1 MTIFKRNKKYD
12 GTILHGLHN
21 TASPAFKAKQNKKP
35 TRNKKKCVKHS
46 LSSTIH
52 EDKPSAN
59 IPRHKIADNIWTH
72 CAIANMRST
81 NGL

>member
-1 MTIFKRNKKYD
+1 MTKFKRDKRYD

-21 TASPAFKAKQNKKP
+21 TASPAFKAKQNKP
-35 TRNKKKCVKHS
+35 LIRNKKKCVKHS
-46 LSSTIH
+46 IQSTVY

-59 IPRHKIADNIWTH
+59 IPRHKIAEQIWNRCT
-72 CAIANMRST
+72 ISNMRST

>member
-35 TRNKKKCVKHS
+35 TRNKKNCVKHS
-46 LSSTIH
+46 LGSTIH
-52 EDKPSAN
+52 EGKPSAN
-59 IPRHKIADNIWTH
+59 IPRHKIDDKIWNK
-72 CAIANMRST
+72 CAIATIRSS